1 MGRTKFP
8 PLSSCS
14 RKGEKAQKS
23 IPVVQRSTTLEARMK
38 HFGNTKG
45 RVINFGREGKRPGLW
60 RENK

>member
-23 IPVVQRSTTLEARMK
+23 IPVVKRSTMLEARMK
-38 HFGNTKG
+38 CFGNMKG

-60 RENK
+60 REKK